1 VVREPFSRELS
12 LDWQLPRE
20 VLSNEELT
28 RITGLWVIHHYADRL
43 HGWLARRPG
52 DAILYNSIYS
62 GWVPGAVV
70 LSALHSLGIDP
81 SRLDWGGLLDN
92 LDRLDERISKVKEQL
107 KDAKD
112 DATKNKLTEE
122 LNRLRNEHDEVL
134 RAVITWANAIEAL
147 KLALPRE
154 EWESI
159 YNSLPK
165 KMRDFV
171 DTARNPRD
179 SFEIFLKGSGLK
191 MGDGLRILAI
201 LDREG
206 RKAGRRLGVDE
217 VREAVDLLKNHLPTL
232 DKLIGPV
239 KAELIDELNKRV
251 NGMINEL
258 EDKLNRGLFVGT
270 RLDAQSAKLMLE
282 QARQELGSGNLDNA
296 IRDLK
301 VAIDHLR
308 EAAKEDSEL
317 AKGTG
322 KLDES
327 VKQAEALNSLD
338 RLMRGQAGPVDRNQ
352 PNEPS
357 FFDDL
362 YGLDHEV
369 DNG

>member
-1 VVREPFSRELS
+1 
-12 LDWQLPRE
+12 
-20 VLSNEELT
+20 
-28 RITGLWVIHHYADRL
+28 
-43 HGWLARRPG
+43 
-52 DAILYNSIYS
+52 
-62 GWVPGAVV
+62 
-70 LSALHSLGIDP
+70 
-81 SRLDWGGLLDN
+81 
-92 LDRLDERISKVKEQL
+92 
-107 KDAKD
+107 
-112 DATKNKLTEE
+112 
-122 LNRLRNEHDEVL
+122 
-134 RAVITWANAIEAL
+134 
-147 KLALPRE
+147 
-154 EWESI
+154 
-159 YNSLPK
+159 
-165 KMRDFV
+165 MRDFV
-171 DTARNPRD
+171 DTARDPRD
-179 SFEIFLKGSGLK
+179 SFEIFLKR
-191 MGDGLRILAI
+191 DGLRIMAI

-217 VREAVDLLKNHLPTL
+217 VKEAMDLLKNHLPTL

-317 AKGTG
+317 AKGAG

-327 VKQAEALNSLD
+327 VKQAEALNALD

-362 YGLDHEV
+362 YGLEHEV
-369 DNG
+369 HDS